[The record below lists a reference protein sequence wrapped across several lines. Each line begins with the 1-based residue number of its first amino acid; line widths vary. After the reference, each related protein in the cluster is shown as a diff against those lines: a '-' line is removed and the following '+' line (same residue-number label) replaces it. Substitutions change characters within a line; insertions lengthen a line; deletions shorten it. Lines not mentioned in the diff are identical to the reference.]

1 MKARKTHLKSRT
13 GCATCRGRRIKCD
26 EAKPQCMNCIR
37 RQVRC
42 DFLGQAL
49 SSQSFSGESSTQ
61 VARILRANSDSA
73 HGDADDPFEEPQS
86 LRLLFPIDES
96 PDLSKQERF
105 LMAHLCKISDDLV
118 AVSMDALD
126 FGLSLLPESNRTHRI
141 SVGCSFVRHSV
152 CGLASTHLALL
163 TQSSSMVYLAYYYRD
178 LALRGLRESLT
189 VLNRNNVDAML
200 AASCLLSWQAPESQE
215 FMQTMKGVDLALNE
229 MEKFGHQSQL
239 RSLIQ
244 QAENRETVLPEN
256 ALHSVDASVE
266 LACSTLKELQKQV
279 GDDAELVRGIKELIN
294 FLQNLRISPPGP
306 TPDEQLQA
314 LHPIRHWLSWLPKA
328 LLRLSDRDPLLMV
341 FLAHYNMVVLAVESI
356 LPATR
361 NPFAISKRVEFIER
375 LDKLISEVR
384 QTPAEESPKSPSTRR
399 RRESLS
405 TLMFGLMAF
414 ARQWRQTNPTNLRP
428 SDCTP

>member
-1 MKARKTHLKSRT
+1 
-13 GCATCRGRRIKCD
+13 
-26 EAKPQCMNCIR
+26 
-37 RQVRC
+37 
-42 DFLGQAL
+42 
-49 SSQSFSGESSTQ
+49 
-61 VARILRANSDSA
+61 
-73 HGDADDPFEEPQS
+73 
-86 LRLLFPIDES
+86 
-96 PDLSKQERF
+96 
-105 LMAHLCKISDDLV
+105 
-118 AVSMDALD
+118 
-126 FGLSLLPESNRTHRI
+126 
-141 SVGCSFVRHSV
+141 
-152 CGLASTHLALL
+152 
-163 TQSSSMVYLAYYYRD
+163 
-178 LALRGLRESLT
+178 
-189 VLNRNNVDAML
+189 
-200 AASCLLSWQAPESQE
+200 
-215 FMQTMKGVDLALNE
+215 MKGVDLALNE

-405 TLMFGLMAF
+405 TLMFGPMAF